1 MNVRKRGISMGNRAT
16 IKLKND
22 PKARGV
28 YTQWQG
34 GEGSVTAFVEETQR
48 RITGAIDSQKEADAA
63 LFYAVLFGVIRDFAA
78 YCTAFK
84 NRRADMV
91 LMAIGEDELKDSDNG
106 TYLIEDDFSCERF
119 NHSIFDDKERADY
132 THITV
137 FFNEFHHAACAVFDD
152 EIPRFS
158 NNNNETIQGL
168 KADMAAAEVTAKKA
182 QSRIDRLK
190 ARIEQLEKSQVAA
203 ELEARLVCQS

>member
-1 MNVRKRGISMGNRAT
+1 MGNRAI

-22 PKARGV
+22 PKAQGV
-28 YTQWQG
+28 YTHWQG

-78 YCTAFK
+78 YCTPFK

-106 TYLIEDDFSCERF
+106 IYLIEDDFSCERF
-119 NHSIFDDKERADY
+119 NHSTFDDKERVDY

-152 EIPRFS
+152 EMPRFS
-158 NNNNETIQGL
+158 NSETVQGL
-168 KADMAAAEVTAKKA
+168 KADMAAAEVTVKKA

-190 ARIEQLEKSQVAA
+190 ARIEQLENSQAA
-203 ELEARLVCQS
+203 SELEAR